1 MSENKGELMAV
12 LANQKAQVVK
22 LVELMEN
29 HQDDENVS
37 KVLPNLRYISLVY
50 DQLGEGT
57 EMTEGQFNDIA
68 NSVKEMRDHIVG

>member
-1 MSENKGELMAV
+1 MAV
-12 LANQKAQVVK
+12 LANQKEQVVK
-22 LVELMEN
+22 LVELMEK

-37 KVLPNLRYISLVY
+37 KMLPNLRYISLVY

-68 NSVKEMRDHIVG
+68 NSVKEMRDLIVG